1 MIIIHLFIYL
11 ALCVIDAMKMYKDY
25 YEIHSADYEEALEI
39 FAEEPDESE
48 GYEDYE
54 DYDLECGFN
63 PYEGCY
69 DYDC

>member
-1 MIIIHLFIYL
+1 
-11 ALCVIDAMKMYKDY
+11 MYKDY

-39 FAEEPDESE
+39 LAEEPDED
-48 GYEDYE
+48 YEDYE
-54 DYDLECGFN
+54 NYDLECGFN